1 MSKKQ
6 GFQQKAQRIA
16 DDRLEWW
23 QRQAQRIADDEIER
37 WRNGLD
43 TSESLDRLDTYADCG
58 EPESVWLF
66 SAVRDAIADRLGSY
80 EVGPLAGR
88 SIGLVEQLVSN
99 GFI

>member
-37 WRNGLD
+37 WRNGRDISDYLA
-43 TSESLDRLDTYADCG
+43 RLDTYADCG
-58 EPESVWLF
+58 EPNSVWLL

-80 EVGPLAGR
+80 DVGPLAGR